1 MSRVTKII
9 ILWGINPIKLMG
21 LLAIALILIMYCTP
35 VLGYSVGTNQNTFT
49 IGSSQNVFT
58 VGEYSGDPISPLDS
72 YPSSKIVVLVIPG
85 LLLLGFIVL
94 FGWMGFQSIKQNDII
109 IGLSYSAIS
118 FLLIGIT
125 LLIGMPLIIN
135 GINSIIWFK

>member
-1 MSRVTKII
+1 MSRVTKNI

-21 LLAIALILIMYCTP
+21 LLAITLILIMYCTP
-35 VLGYSVGTNQNTFT
+35 VLGYSVGTSQNTFT
-49 IGSSQNVFT
+49 IGS
-58 VGEYSGDPISPLDS
+58 DPVSPLDS
-72 YPSSKIVVLVIPG
+72 YPSSKIIVLVIPG
-85 LLLLGFIVL
+85 LLLLSFIVL

-135 GINSIIWFK
+135 GVNSIIWFK